1 MFATIFAM
9 RVRSFRMLGH
19 LFMDAEPAS
28 DSTLEE
34 QIL

>member
-1 MFATIFAM
+1 MFATFFAM

-19 LFMDAEPAS
+19 HFVDADPAS
-28 DSTLEE
+28 DSALEE